1 MRIAVLDDDR
11 LQLDMMER
19 VLTEMGE
26 SYRLYATGA
35 ACLQDLRRE
44 TVDMLIVDWELP
56 DTSGPDVVR
65 WARAHLPPSLPI
77 LFITHRSEESD
88 IVAGLGSGADD
99 FMVKPVRMGELSARI
114 HALLRRAYPDSDED
128 VQAFGPYRFTSS
140 TQSLEFNQQPVELTH
155 REFALAKLLFQ
166 NQGRLMSR
174 DHLRDAVW
182 GHSAEV
188 LSRTLDTHISRLRQ
202 LLNLRPGQCYTISAI
217 YGYGYRLDARDAP
230 PAS

>member
-1 MRIAVLDDDR
+1 MVKWVRE
-11 LQLDMMER
+11 QFGN
-19 VLTEMGE
+19 EM
-26 SYRLYATGA
+26 
-35 ACLQDLRRE
+35 
-44 TVDMLIVDWELP
+44 
-56 DTSGPDVVR
+56 
-65 WARAHLPPSLPI
+65 PI

-88 IVAGLGSGADD
+88 IISGLGSGADD

-128 VQAFGPYRFTSS
+128 VQEFGPYRFTSS
-140 TQSLEFNQQPVELTH
+140 IQSLEFNGQPVELTH

-202 LLNLRPGQCYTISAI
+202 LLNLRPGQSYTISAI

-230 PAS
+230 VTQPSPT